1 MSPTTLYI
9 GEPEAAR
16 THGEQAMALDDREQH
31 RSLAFLYGGHDP
43 GVCCR
48 MHSGLALWFLGFPQ
62 AALER
67 SRAGL
72 ALAMDLSHPHSIAN
86 ALPLLG
92 VVHQLRGDVDRVRE
106 AADTLIDLSTEH
118 GFLNWLAFGRILE
131 DWVTAARGSDE
142 AIIARLRRNI
152 GEYTV
157 NSHLFDSFLFGV
169 LAGAQ
174 VRYGHAGEALDIV
187 GRALEM
193 ANTRGTRL
201 WDAELYRLK
210 GEFLL
215 ARDADAKSEATL
227 AFRRAIEIAR
237 GQGARSWELR
247 AVTSLSR
254 LLRQQGKRDEA
265 RQMLAEIHGWFT
277 EGFDTADLQAAKT
290 LLDELSVDAS

>member
-1 MSPTTLYI
+1 
-9 GEPEAAR
+9 
-16 THGEQAMALDDREQH
+16 
-31 RSLAFLYGGHDP
+31 
-43 GVCCR
+43 

-187 GRALEM
+187 GR
-193 ANTRGTRL
+193 
-201 WDAELYRLK
+201 
-210 GEFLL
+210 
-215 ARDADAKSEATL
+215 
-227 AFRRAIEIAR
+227 
-237 GQGARSWELR
+237 
-247 AVTSLSR
+247 
-254 LLRQQGKRDEA
+254 KRPW
-265 RQMLAEIHGWFT
+265 Q
-277 EGFDTADLQAAKT
+277 
-290 LLDELSVDAS
+290 

>member
-1 MSPTTLYI
+1 MRCRRPHSISASRRRREHMASRRWRSMIGSSTDRSPFSMAGMTLAC
-9 GEPEAAR
+9 AA
-16 THGEQAMALDDREQH
+16 G
-31 RSLAFLYGGHDP
+31 
-43 GVCCR
+43 C
-48 MHSGLALWFLGFPQ
+48 
-62 AALER
+62 

-157 NSHLFDSFLFGV
+157 NSHLFDSFLFGF

-215 ARDADAKSEATL
+215 ARDADAKSEAAL

-277 EGFDTADLQAAKT
+277 EGFDTADLQAA
-290 LLDELSVDAS
+290 